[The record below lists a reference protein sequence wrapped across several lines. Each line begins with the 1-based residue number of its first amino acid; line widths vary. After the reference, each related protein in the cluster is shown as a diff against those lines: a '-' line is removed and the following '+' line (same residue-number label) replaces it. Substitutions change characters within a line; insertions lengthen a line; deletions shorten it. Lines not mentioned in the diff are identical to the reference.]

1 MWTST
6 FLSRVKKALLAS
18 FLLAGLLLTLLPHL
32 MVEASGGNRLVKSL
46 AYEVTTTTVAQA
58 TETFTVISTVDAV
71 DANPGNGVCASVSA
85 GCTLRAAIQ
94 EANATPGGNAEIM
107 LPAGLYT
114 LTLAGSSENAAATGD
129 LDITKSVTITGA
141 GVGQTIIDGNSID
154 RVFDIRTVGIVVH
167 ISGVTIR
174 NGATAE
180 SSGFDNGGGIRIL
193 AGQVSIS
200 GSVVTENSASGGD
213 FNVGGGIYI
222 EGQSSLTVSN
232 TTVSNNSADQ
242 GGGIY
247 ADLDVSGT
255 VSINGSTINNNTALT
270 TGFGAGGGIYIQFG
284 GNVSITN
291 STISDNGHED
301 GLQGGGIYIQGG
313 SLSLKSVT
321 ISGNKSQTG
330 AGSGIDDEGASGIT
344 SQNTIFDNSPAG
356 RNCAGNSLVVTSFGH
371 NLDSDGTCITA
382 PATGDQRNVNPLL
395 GSLANNGGPT
405 QTHALLTNS
414 PAIDKGQSSSLNTD
428 QRGFTR
434 PVDNPA
440 IPNATG
446 GDGSDIGAFEVQAAT
461 AAGSEIVGTITT
473 PDLQPLP
480 GVVVQLD
487 GTRSSATFTDSFG
500 RYSFSDLEP
509 LGLYTIAPSR
519 VDFTFSPQSRALF
532 LVGNSVEAVFT
543 ANASENAIGN
553 PLDTEMFFVR
563 QQYLDFLGRE
573 PDAGGLAYWTREI
586 TKCGSDADCIRNRR
600 NDVSA
605 AFFDSEEFQQTGF
618 FIYRMYSAG
627 LGRRLSYAEFSADHL
642 HVLDGANLEASRA
655 AFSTAF
661 VQRKEFVRKY
671 EDHLTGASFV
681 DALLATVRNSGVD
694 MLALRNSLMASYQIG
709 GDLNQSRALVVS
721 ELIENAAFRQSQYNP
736 SFVLIE
742 YFGYLRRDPD
752 AGGYDFWLDV
762 LNKRE
767 AGNYRGMVCAFIT
780 SAEYQGRFSSIV
792 NHSNSDCGQ

>member
-1 MWTST
+1 
-6 FLSRVKKALLAS
+6 LALA
-18 FLLAGLLLTLLPHL
+18 LLAGLLPAVLPRI
-32 MVEASGGNRLVKSL
+32 VVKATGDDRPVKSKTYQVST
-46 AYEVTTTTVAQA
+46 AAAVQQ
-58 TETFTVISTVDAV
+58 TFTVNSTVDAV

-141 GVGQTIIDGNSID
+141 GAGQTIIDGNSLD
-154 RVFDIRTVGIVVH
+154 RVLDIRTVGIVVQ

-174 NGATAE
+174 NGAAEE

-200 GSVVTENSASGGD
+200 GSVITQNSASAGS

-255 VSINGSTINNNTALT
+255 VNINGSTINNNTALT

-291 STISDNGHED
+291 STISGNGLEE

-321 ISGNKSQTG
+321 ISGNKAQSG

-344 SQNTIFDNSPAG
+344 SQNTIFDNGPAG
-356 RNCAGNSLVVTSFGH
+356 HNCAGNSLVVTSSGH
-371 NLDSDGTCITA
+371 NIDGDGTCITA

-395 GSLANNGGPT
+395 GPLANNGGPT

-461 AAGSEIVGTITT
+461 AAGAELVGTITT

-487 GTRSSATFTDSFG
+487 GTRSSATITDSLG
-500 RYSFSDLEP
+500 RYSFSALEP
-509 LGLYTIAPSR
+509 LGFYNVTPSR
-519 VDFTFSPQSRALF
+519 VDFTFSPQSRAVTF
-532 LVGNSVEAVFT
+532 VGNRVEAVFT
-543 ANASENAIGN
+543 ANAAVNATAN

-586 TKCGSDADCIRNRR
+586 TRCGGHADCIRDRR

-605 AFFDSEEFQQTGF
+605 AFFASEEFQQTGF
-618 FIYRMYSAG
+618 FIYRMYKAG

-642 HVLDGANLEASRA
+642 QVLAGANLEASRA

-661 VQRKEFVRKY
+661 VQREEFVRKY
-671 EDHLTGASFV
+671 EDYSSGASFV
-681 DALLATVRNSGVD
+681 DALLATVRNTGVE
-694 MLALRNSLMASYQIG
+694 MLALRNSLTASYQLG
-709 GDLNQSRALVVS
+709 GDLNQSRALVVR
-721 ELIENAAFRQSQYNP
+721 ELVENAGFKQSQYNP
-736 SFVLIE
+736 SFVLME

-752 AGGYDFWLDV
+752 AGGYDFWQEV
-762 LNKRE
+762 LNKRAAE
-767 AGNYRGMVCAFIT
+767 NYRGMVCAFIT
-780 SAEYQGRFSSIV
+780 SAEYQRRFSSIV
-792 NHSNSDCGQ
+792 SHSDRDCGQ

>member
-154 RVFDIRTVGIVVH
+154 RVFDIRNVGIVVH

-330 AGSGIDDEGASGIT
+330 AG
-344 SQNTIFDNSPAG
+344 
-356 RNCAGNSLVVTSFGH
+356 
-371 NLDSDGTCITA
+371 TCITA

-487 GTRSSATFTDSFG
+487 GTGSSATITDSFG

-519 VDFTFSPQSRALF
+519 VDFTFSPQSRAF
-532 LVGNSVEAVFT
+532 TLVGNRVEAVFT
-543 ANASENAIGN
+543 SNASANAIAN

-563 QQYLDFLGRE
+563 HQYLDFLGRE

-586 TKCGSDADCIRNRR
+586 TKCGSDAGCIRNRR